1 MEKKTFKGS
10 LLFIYWIGE
19 KSDGIFWIRLYFWCF
34 YSNTKKDYI
43 LFKFGFLIKD
53 VIKHPLIF
61 SERKHWW
68 GFLFTYLGTSYY
80 FRFLKNIS
88 CDKYVNF

>member
-19 KSDGIFWIRLYFWCF
+19 KSDGIF
-34 YSNTKKDYI
+34 
-43 LFKFGFLIKD
+43 
-53 VIKHPLIF
+53 
-61 SERKHWW
+61 WW